1 MVGLK
6 RENQEGGWESSLEQ
20 TSPAVGSSGGKSGPL
35 VGELSF
41 QF

>member
-6 RENQEGGWESSLEQ
+6 RENQEGVWESSLEQ

-35 VGELSF
+35 VRELRF